1 MRVPPIDRNKVLD
14 AIDLFSVKG
23 SEKPNSD
30 KTTMQVG
37 SGFNPSVNITI
48 SEEGKRILS
57 EDRENL
63 SKYGI
68 NTTRFEVIEFG
79 DIDVSGELMM
89 EYYWAMNKAAS
100 SKIHDAEDSARN
112 IMSQYEALYHNI
124 M

>member
-37 SGFNPSVNITI
+37 SGFDSSVNITI

-79 DIDVSGELMM
+79 DINDEAGKERVRRELSKQRLS
-89 EYYWAMNKAAS
+89 EVYGKQYNKQDYQR
-100 SKIHDAEDSARN
+100 KPGIF
-112 IMSQYEALYHNI
+112 I
-124 M
+124 